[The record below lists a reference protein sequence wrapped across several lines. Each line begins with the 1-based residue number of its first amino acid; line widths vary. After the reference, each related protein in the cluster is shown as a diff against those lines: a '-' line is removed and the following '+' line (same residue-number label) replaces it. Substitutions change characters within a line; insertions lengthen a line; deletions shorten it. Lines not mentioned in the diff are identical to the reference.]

1 VTLTPP
7 HEATNE
13 GGGMGL
19 VRDAARAVTLA
30 ATVGILAGGAIG
42 LLAPSFAEAGPS
54 APSHRTPPTATQLA
68 DAQTA
73 ATQPANAQ
81 TAATQSTEPQPRGA
95 QTMGTQKADPQN
107 AGTAAAGT
115 PIHTGPV
122 IVTDMDLVAGRL
134 EVTLRFT
141 NTGSTVEH
149 IDPAAITVTTNAT
162 PLPRL
167 TTSPTFD
174 LRPGTK
180 ADATAAFDASA
191 TTADDVLTLAIP
203 GAAEITLER

>member
-54 APSHRTPPTATQLA
+54 APSHRTPS
-68 DAQTA
+68 A
-73 ATQPANAQ
+73 ATRPA
-81 TAATQSTEPQPRGA
+81 EPQTRGTH
-95 QTMGTQKADPQN
+95 TMGTQHADAQNADAQN

-115 PIHTGPV
+115 PIHTGQV

-167 TTSPTFD
+167 ATSPTFD

-191 TTADDVLTLAIP
+191 TTADEVLTLAIP
-203 GAAEITLER
+203 GAPTITLER